1 MNNSLSIEEIFNLV
15 RDTLNRAGSSSHQSE
30 AVADTISRAERDGS
44 VSHGL
49 FRLPGYFASLKS
61 GKVNL
66 NPNPNLSQITKAV
79 LKCDGDRSYAPLVHK
94 KFLNNLVNVSKDIGV
109 GILSINR
116 VAHFASLWPETE
128 ILAENGLVG
137 IACTSYMPAVA
148 PFGASEKLYGTNPI
162 SFAWPRKNE
171 NPIVFD
177 MATSSLALGDVQIA
191 ARDGHD
197 LPIGTGIDKD
207 GNDTTDPKKILEG
220 MLLPFGGYKGSHFA
234 MMIEF
239 LAGPLVGETTS
250 FITKENNINDGG
262 PPLGGQFIM
271 ALAPEIIS
279 DLNDWDKNAEPFIEK
294 LSSFDGVRIPGK
306 RRHDNRNNIEKVE
319 VNSEL
324 LNKIYSLK

>member
-1 MNNSLSIEEIFNLV
+1 MSIKEIFDLV
-15 RDTLNRAGSSSHQSE
+15 KDTLNSAGSSSDQSE
-30 AVADTISRAERDGS
+30 AVAETISRAERDGS

-49 FRLPGYFASLKS
+49 FRLPGYYASLKS
-61 GKVNL
+61 GKVN
-66 NPNPNLSQITKAV
+66 PNPSPKLTNLTKAV
-79 LKCDGDRSYAPLVHK
+79 LKCDGDRSYAPLVHRK
-94 KFLNNLVNVSKDIGV
+94 YLKDLISVSKSFGV

-128 ILAENGLVG
+128 ILAESGLVG

-148 PFGASEKLYGTNPI
+148 PFGANKKLYGTNPI
-162 SFAWPRKNE
+162 SFSWPRKNAQ
-171 NPIVFD
+171 PIVFD

-191 ARDGHD
+191 ARDGHQ

-207 GNDTTDPKKILEG
+207 GNETSDPKKILDG

-234 MMIEF
+234 MMIEL

-250 FITKENNINDGG
+250 YFTKEENINDGG

-279 DLNDWDKNAEPFIEK
+279 DLDDWDKNAEPFIDK
-294 LSSFDGVRIPGK
+294 LSSLQGVRMPGK
-306 RRHDNRNNIEKVE
+306 RRHDNRRKIKKVE
-319 VNSEL
+319 VNPEL
-324 LNKIYSLK
+324 LNKIYSL